1 MTFVV
6 EKDPG
11 LIPQILT
18 KILDSSVNGITLAD
32 PDRED
37 MPIVY
42 ANRSFETMTGYSQ
55 EEIIGRNCRF
65 LQGDDRDQEARFR
78 LKRAIENCEPI
89 EVNIRNYRKNGEM
102 FYNHL
107 ALTPL
112 FDSGG
117 KLIYYLGVQY
127 DVTRQVNAENEIR
140 RLSDTLQQVYVEK
153 MDIPAS
159 TLDDPRQQEA

>member
-1 MTFVV
+1 MTFVP

-11 LIPQILT
+11 LIPQILSN
-18 KILDSSVNGITLAD
+18 ILDASVNGITLSD
-32 PDRED
+32 PDQED

-42 ANRSFETMTGYSQ
+42 ANKSFETMTGYAQ

-65 LQGDDRDQEARFR
+65 LQGEDREQDARFELR
-78 LKRAIENCEPI
+78 KAIDNHEPI

-112 FDSGG
+112 FDSDG
-117 KLIYYLGVQY
+117 KLMYYLGVQY
-127 DVTRQVNAENEIR
+127 DITAQVKAEQENAQLR
-140 RLSDTLQQVYVEK
+140 KTLEELTAK
-153 MDIPAS
+153 APTS
-159 TLDDPRQQEA
+159 